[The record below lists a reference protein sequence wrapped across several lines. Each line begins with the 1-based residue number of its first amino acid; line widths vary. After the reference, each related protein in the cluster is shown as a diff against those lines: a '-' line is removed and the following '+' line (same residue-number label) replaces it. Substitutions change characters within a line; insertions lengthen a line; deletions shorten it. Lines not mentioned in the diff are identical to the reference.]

1 MLQTIRS
8 KIKEAH
14 GSLTKDQRATKIVIK
29 KHATKI
35 GSNMCLRNQGMC

>member
-14 GSLTKDQRATKIVIK
+14 GSLTKNQHATKIVIK

-35 GSNMCLRNQGMC
+35 GSNMCPRNQGVC